1 VSNIFV
7 PILPRWRHRF
17 YCPVGSTKAEAF
29 PCGDPDVIC
38 PEGSSAPIPVEQ
50 GTYSV
55 NGVCSDRWPPRLRS
69 ETVFHLASLRANEV
83 VWGADELQSVLD
95 DPAWS
100 AHVVWTLQATV
111 TSTCSHPLA
120 FGFGGGSGT
129 LRVVVPGKTR
139 DLTLRVHGAVDAM
152 FVNTT
157 DVASLK
163 KKSAKANTGAA
174 TAKAG
179 SFVAF
184 DQCND
189 VASDGYEEPNDG
201 SSGGDANS
209 TASPTA
215 SEETRACVTF
225 HEMRLGVGK
234 CPGFASPPLGAC
246 MEAQW
251 EELTTFEDPGNTET
265 FRNEDTSVPRAAVV
279 QYLARSVNLREPS
292 IASPP
297 TLRFDA
303 SAVVT
308 PLPNGA
314 MHLRPDFLANKTW
327 VPCNFSSYEDEN
339 PNESKGLG
347 EGQGAAFAPS
357 PSSTSTS
364 SFNVSADGLA
374 AGRRLLY
381 DEGPLSVW
389 ARQEPVWWRRAFEAG
404 QVRATPS
411 VRLAPNPALAWSW
424 PSAAWALAPW
434 STYAYSSPTT
444 SSSASS
450 SSVLTSE
457 VPPEEHLLLS
467 SDSEGGFVDLAS
479 VASREATLITRG
491 STATARAVASLGG
504 VNAGLPGGVVL
515 PASSGGGSGDRSSG
529 GSGAE
534 SSMGAFRA
542 TGGVT
547 RRTAESLAPRG
558 HYALRGLLYECP
570 AGTYGATTGL
580 SSPQCSGACERGFYC
595 PPSSVHPRQLPCGS
609 PGRFCPPGSPFPLPV
624 SAGFYTSTVDT
635 DTCPPGTWRNGSGVV
650 DATLAEDAFTPDATG
665 WLKSVVFGPTVVH
678 LESWGGD
685 LNDRGNAHSSEGQ
698 GDGGGDGWALGPIS
712 PCLPC
717 PLGTFKPLQGDALS
731 QCRPCD
737 EYTAESTHD
746 RVECACTGRAPG
758 GKTLQDGVEALVF
771 DAATGAC
778 VSTLVANLTSN
789 AAPRQLVNSSATRFA
804 QHPCERGFWCSS
816 SGVRYP
822 CPAGR
827 FGSALYTTQ
836 SEPLCEGPCAAGY
849 FCPEGSTSSTQFTCG
864 AADRFCAEGSATP
877 RLVQPGWYTNEDAH
891 VSVRSSETICPP
903 GYWCAGGLRY
913 ACAAGTWLSE
923 TGAIDASACQPCE
936 AGYWCPEASVNPRP
950 YKCGNATV
958 FCPAGSALPQPV
970 VPEGFYTTHAGSPYQ
985 GAAALRDPHNTTCSA
1000 QLLCEPG
1007 YWCRDG
1013 IKYQCPAG
1021 RFGWARGSSSPDC
1034 GGICAA
1040 GYRCPGHPGTP
1051 SLTAKPLECAPT
1063 DAADPSSYYCP
1074 AGSANAPKRA
1084 TVGHYTVGG
1093 GEGNRTRTNQV
1104 LCEVGWWCR
1113 GGVKAPCP
1121 VGTYGRTR
1129 GLTTSRCS
1137 GVCPAGFACP
1147 EASVEPTRCQ
1157 PGTYSTGAAKRCTHC
1172 PGGESEHATVYNPER
1187 KQQSCVNSRSC
1198 CGY

>member
-1 VSNIFV
+1 
-7 PILPRWRHRF
+7 
-17 YCPVGSTKAEAF
+17 VGSTKAEAF

-38 PEGSSAPIPVEQ
+38 PEGSSAPIPVAK

-69 ETVFHLASLRANEV
+69 ETVFHLASLRANEA
-83 VWGADELQSVLD
+83 VWTADELRPLLE

-100 AHVVWTLQATV
+100 AQVVWTLQATV
-111 TSTCSHPLA
+111 TSTCSHPLT
-120 FGFGGGSGT
+120 FGFGGGRGT
-129 LRVVVPGKTR
+129 LRVVVPGNAK
-139 DLTLRVHGAVDAM
+139 DVTLRVHDVVDDI
-152 FVNTT
+152 FVNVT
-157 DVASLK
+157 DAALLN
-163 KKSAKANTGAA
+163 KKSARAGTGAA
-174 TAKAG
+174 ATGQAG

-189 VASDGYEEPNDG
+189 VVVSDNQEDG
-201 SSGGDANS
+201 NAT
-209 TASPTA
+209 TASA
-215 SEETRACVTF
+215 SSSTTTTSDEAKTHVTF
-225 HEMRLGVGK
+225 HEMLLGVGK
-234 CPGFASPPLGAC
+234 CPGFASAPLGAC
-246 MEAQW
+246 LEARW
-251 EELTTFEDPGNTET
+251 EEVTTFESPGNAEA
-265 FRNEDTSVPRAAVV
+265 FRNEDTSVPRSAVV
-279 QYLARSVNLREPS
+279 KYLARSVNLRAPS
-292 IASPP
+292 MASPP
-297 TLRFDA
+297 ILRFDA

-314 MHLRPDFLANKTW
+314 MHLPPDFLANKTW
-327 VPCNFSSYEDEN
+327 LPCDFSSHEDEN

-347 EGQGAAFAPS
+347 AGEGAASAY
-357 PSSTSTS
+357 SSSSFTTS
-364 SFNVSADGLA
+364 SFNVSTDGLA

-381 DEGPLSVW
+381 DDGPLSVW

-434 STYAYSSPTT
+434 STYAYSSSSPSSST
-444 SSSASS
+444 SSSGSDF
-450 SSVLTSE
+450 
-457 VPPEEHLLLS
+457 PPEEHLFLG
-467 SDSEGGFVDLAS
+467 SDTQDGFVDLAS
-479 VASREATLITRG
+479 VAAREDTLITKA
-491 STATARAVASLGG
+491 STATARAVAGLGG
-504 VNAGLPGGVVL
+504 VTAGLPGGVVL
-515 PASSGGGSGDRSSG
+515 PAHSGESSGDGSSG
-529 GSGAE
+529 GAE

-542 TGGVT
+542 TGGVA
-547 RRTAESLAPRG
+547 RRTAESLAPPG

-570 AGTYGATTGL
+570 AGTFGATSGL
-580 SSPQCSGACERGFYC
+580 SSPQCSGQCERGFYC
-595 PPSSVHPRQLPCGS
+595 PPSSVHPRQIPCGS
-609 PGRFCPPGSPFPLPV
+609 PDRFCPPGSPYPLLV
-624 SAGFYTSTVDT
+624 SAGFYTSTIDT

-650 DATLAEDAFTPDATG
+650 DPTLTEEAFTPDATG
-665 WLKSVVFGPTVVH
+665 WLKSAAFGPTVVH

-685 LNDRGNAHSSEGQ
+685 VNDLGNAYSSEGH
-698 GDGGGDGWALGPIS
+698 GDGGGDGWALGPIA
-712 PCLPC
+712 PCVPC
-717 PLGTFKPLQGDALS
+717 PLGTYKPLQGDALS
-731 QCRPCD
+731 QCRACD
-737 EYTAESTHD
+737 VYTAESTND
-746 RVECACTGRAPG
+746 RIECACNGRAPG
-758 GKTLQDGVEALVF
+758 GETLNEGVEALVF
-771 DAATGAC
+771 DASAGAC
-778 VSTLVANLTSN
+778 VRTLVANLTSN
-789 AAPRQLVNSSATRFA
+789 EAPRQLVNSSATRFA
-804 QHPCERGFWCSS
+804 QHPCERGFWCAS

-827 FGSALYTTQ
+827 FGSALYATPT
-836 SEPLCEGPCAAGY
+836 EPLCEGPCAPGY
-849 FCPEGSTSSTQFTCG
+849 FCPEGSTSSTQFACG
-864 AADRFCAEGSATP
+864 AADRFCPEGSATP
-877 RLVQPGWYTNEDAH
+877 RLVQPGWYTNEDRH

-903 GYWCAGGLRY
+903 GHWCAGGLRY
-913 ACAAGTWLSE
+913 ACPAGTWLGE

-936 AGYWCPEASVNPRP
+936 AGYWCPEASVSPRP
-950 YKCGNATV
+950 NKCGNATV
-958 FCPAGSALPQPV
+958 FCPTGSALPQPV
-970 VPEGFYTTHAGSPYQ
+970 VPEGFYATHAGSPYQ

-1051 SLTAKPLECAPT
+1051 SLTAKPLECAPAE
-1063 DAADPSSYYCP
+1063 AADPSSYYCP
-1074 AGSANAPKRA
+1074 AGSAHAPKQA
-1084 TVGHYTVGG
+1084 TAGHCTVGG

-1147 EASVEPTRCQ
+1147 EASVEPTKCQ
-1157 PGTYSTGAAKRCTHC
+1157 PGSYSTGAAKRCTRC
-1172 PGGESEHATVYNPER
+1172 PGGDSEYATVYNPER